1 MYFDI
6 YYDLYSCALFIRQKL
21 ILGETKRYSDHP
33 YDLHTGMVV
42 MLNHTEDGVWY
53 RAIVTDPCV
62 KDEVIFS
69 PEFSH

>member
-1 MYFDI
+1 M
-6 YYDLYSCALFIRQKL
+6 
-21 ILGETKRYSDHP
+21 ILGATKRYSDHP

-42 MLNHTEDGVWY
+42 MLNHPEDGVWY

-69 PEFSH
+69 PEFSY